1 MLQWQTRLGNTGLCG
16 FDLKVAQV
24 NKVLLEIMKNK
35 IIGSSKAILSVLDLV
50 SKVAGNDVTVLI
62 TGESGTGKEMVA
74 TAINSESQRR
84 NKPYLKMNCAAIPS
98 ELLESQLFGHERGAF
113 TGAISRQEGCFERAN
128 GGSLFLDEIGDMA
141 MMTQTK
147 LLRVLQE
154 QEFERIG
161 GSSTIKVD
169 VRIMAATNKSLLDE
183 IKKGRFREDLYY
195 RLNVVEIHIP
205 PLRERIEDIPE
216 IVESFLDE
224 FREKYNKQG
233 LEISRNAM
241 SVLTAYSWPGNVR
254 ELRNVI
260 ERATVLSR
268 SNIIEID
275 DFPDKIRQPSKISDD
290 GIVEDRIYTMAEMER
305 MYAQKVLEYAG
316 GNKLKA
322 ARLLDIDPKTL
333 RTKLGLKA
341 DS

>member
-1 MLQWQTRLGNTGLCG
+1 MIKKR
-16 FDLKVAQV
+16 
-24 NKVLLEIMKNK
+24 
-35 IIGSSKAILSVLDLV
+35 IIGSSRAISEVLDLV

-84 NKPYLKMNCAAIPS
+84 TKPYLKMNCAAIPS

-128 GGSLFLDEIGDMA
+128 GGSLFLDEIGDMS

-161 GSSTIKVD
+161 GNNTIKVD
-169 VRIMAATNKSLLDE
+169 VRIMAATNKNLLEE

-205 PLRERIEDIPE
+205 PLRERTEDIPE
-216 IVESFLDE
+216 IVNAFLEE
-224 FREKYNKQG
+224 FKEKYNKPD
-233 LEISRNAM
+233 LSLSRDAM
-241 SVLTAYSWPGNVR
+241 AVLTTYAWPGNVR

-268 SNIIEID
+268 ANVVEAD
-275 DFPDKIRQPSKISDD
+275 DFPDKIKRPSEVAGE
-290 GIVEDRIYTMAEMER
+290 GIGEDRIYTMAEMER

-341 DS
+341 DA

>member
-1 MLQWQTRLGNTGLCG
+1 
-16 FDLKVAQV
+16 
-24 NKVLLEIMKNK
+24 MKNK

-74 TAINSESQRR
+74 TAINSESQRK

-224 FREKYNKQG
+224 FREKYNKQD
-233 LEISRNAM
+233 LEISKNAM

-268 SNIIEID
+268 GNIIEID
-275 DFPDKIRQPSKISDD
+275 DFPDKIQKPSKLSDD

-341 DS
+341 EN

>member
-1 MLQWQTRLGNTGLCG
+1 
-16 FDLKVAQV
+16 
-24 NKVLLEIMKNK
+24 MKK
-35 IIGSSKAILSVLDLV
+35 QIIGSSKAITEVLDLV

-74 TAINSESQRR
+74 TAINSESSRKT
-84 NKPYLKMNCAAIPS
+84 KPYLKMNCAAIPS

-128 GGSLFLDEIGDMA
+128 GGSLFLDEIGDMS

-161 GSSTIKVD
+161 GSNTIKVD
-169 VRIMAATNKSLLDE
+169 VRIMAATNKNLLEE

-216 IVESFLDE
+216 IVNSFLDE
-224 FREKYNKQG
+224 FKEKYNKP
-233 LEISRNAM
+233 EMIVSSNAM
-241 SVLTAYSWPGNVR
+241 SVLTTYSWPGNVR

-268 SNIIEID
+268 TNVIEPD
-275 DFPDKIRQPSKISDD
+275 DFPDKIRKPSKLAGSE

-305 MYAQKVLEYAG
+305 IYAQKILEYAG

-341 DS
+341 EG

>member
-1 MLQWQTRLGNTGLCG
+1 
-16 FDLKVAQV
+16 
-24 NKVLLEIMKNK
+24 MKKK
-35 IIGSSKAILSVLDLV
+35 IIGSSKAISEVLDLV

-74 TAINSESQRR
+74 TAINSESRR
-84 NKPYLKMNCAAIPS
+84 KTKPYLKMNCAAIPS

-128 GGSLFLDEIGDMA
+128 GGSLFLDEIGDMS

-161 GSSTIKVD
+161 GSNTIKVD
-169 VRIMAATNKSLLDE
+169 VRIMAATNKSLLEE

-216 IVESFLDE
+216 LVDSFLEE
-224 FREKYNKQG
+224 FKEKYNKPE
-233 LEISRNAM
+233 LSLSKNAL
-241 SVLTAYSWPGNVR
+241 SVLTTYSWPGNVR

-268 SNIIEID
+268 SNVIESD
-275 DFPDKIRQPSKISDD
+275 DFPDKIRKPSKLTSD

-341 DS
+341 ES

>member
-1 MLQWQTRLGNTGLCG
+1 
-16 FDLKVAQV
+16 
-24 NKVLLEIMKNK
+24 MKKK
-35 IIGSSKAILSVLDLV
+35 IIGSSKAITEVLDLV

-74 TAINSESQRR
+74 TAINSESSRKT
-84 NKPYLKMNCAAIPS
+84 KPYLKMNCAAIPS

-128 GGSLFLDEIGDMA
+128 GGSLFLDEIGDMS

-161 GSSTIKVD
+161 GSTTIKVD
-169 VRIMAATNKSLLDE
+169 VRIMAATNKNLLEE

-216 IVESFLDE
+216 IVNFFLEE
-224 FREKYNKQG
+224 FKEKYNKPE
-233 LEISRNAM
+233 LTVSSNAM
-241 SVLTAYSWPGNVR
+241 SVMTTYSWPGNVR

-268 SNIIEID
+268 TNVIEPD
-275 DFPDKIRQPSKISDD
+275 DFPDKIRKPSKLAGGE

-305 MYAQKVLEYAG
+305 IYAQKILEYAG

-341 DS
+341 EG

>member
-1 MLQWQTRLGNTGLCG
+1 
-16 FDLKVAQV
+16 
-24 NKVLLEIMKNK
+24 MKKK
-35 IIGSSKAILSVLDLV
+35 IIGSSKAITEVLDLV

-74 TAINSESQRR
+74 TAINSESRR
-84 NKPYLKMNCAAIPS
+84 KTKPYLKMNCAAIPS

-128 GGSLFLDEIGDMA
+128 GGSLFLDEIGDMS

-161 GSSTIKVD
+161 GSNTIKVD
-169 VRIMAATNKSLLDE
+169 VRIMAATNKSLLEE

-216 IVESFLDE
+216 IVNSFLDE
-224 FREKYNKQG
+224 FKEKYNKPE
-233 LEISRNAM
+233 LTVSSNAM
-241 SVLTAYSWPGNVR
+241 SVLTTYSWPGNVR

-268 SNIIEID
+268 TNVIEPD
-275 DFPDKIRQPSKISDD
+275 DFPDKIRKPSKLAGGEGS
-290 GIVEDRIYTMAEMER
+290 IVEARIYTMAEMER
-305 MYAQKVLEYAG
+305 IYAQKILEYAG

-341 DS
+341 EG

>member
-1 MLQWQTRLGNTGLCG
+1 MSLETLS
-16 FDLKVAQV
+16 LKQ
-24 NKVLLEIMKNK
+24 LKNK
-35 IIGSSKAILSVLDLV
+35 GFFGMIKKRIIGSSKAISEVLDLI

-74 TAINSESQRR
+74 TAINAESQRR
-84 NKPYLKMNCAAIPS
+84 TKPYLKMNCAAIPS

-128 GGSLFLDEIGDMA
+128 GGSLFLDEIGDMS

-161 GSSTIKVD
+161 GSNTIKVD
-169 VRIMAATNKSLLDE
+169 VRIMAATNKNLLEE

-205 PLRERIEDIPE
+205 PLRERTEDIPD
-216 IVESFLDE
+216 IVNAFLEE
-224 FREKYNKQG
+224 FKEKYNKPD
-233 LEISRNAM
+233 LSLSKNAM
-241 SVLTAYSWPGNVR
+241 SVLTAYAWPGNVR

-268 SNIIEID
+268 ANVVEAD
-275 DFPDKIRQPSKISDD
+275 DFPDKIRKPSEVAGE
-290 GIVEDRIYTMAEMER
+290 GIGEDRIYTMAEMER

-341 DS
+341 DA

>member
-1 MLQWQTRLGNTGLCG
+1 
-16 FDLKVAQV
+16 
-24 NKVLLEIMKNK
+24 MKKK
-35 IIGSSKAILSVLDLV
+35 IIGSSKAITEVLDLV

-74 TAINSESQRR
+74 TAINSDSSRKT
-84 NKPYLKMNCAAIPS
+84 KPYLKMNCAAIPS

-128 GGSLFLDEIGDMA
+128 GGSLFLDEIGDMS

-161 GSSTIKVD
+161 GSNTIKVD
-169 VRIMAATNKSLLDE
+169 VRIMAATNKNLLEE

-216 IVESFLDE
+216 IVNSFLDE
-224 FREKYNKQG
+224 FKEKYNKPELIVSG
-233 LEISRNAM
+233 NAM
-241 SVLTAYSWPGNVR
+241 SVLTTYSWPRNVR

-268 SNIIEID
+268 TNVIEPD
-275 DFPDKIRQPSKISDD
+275 DFPDKIRKPSKLAGSE

-305 MYAQKVLEYAG
+305 IYAQKILEYAG

-341 DS
+341 EG

>member
-1 MLQWQTRLGNTGLCG
+1 M
-16 FDLKVAQV
+16 
-24 NKVLLEIMKNK
+24 
-35 IIGSSKAILSVLDLV
+35 V

-84 NKPYLKMNCAAIPS
+84 TKPYLKMNCAAIPS

-128 GGSLFLDEIGDMA
+128 GGSLFLDEIGDMS

-161 GSSTIKVD
+161 GSNTIKVD
-169 VRIMAATNKSLLDE
+169 VRIIASTNKNLLEE

-205 PLRERIEDIPE
+205 PLRERAEDIPD
-216 IVESFLDE
+216 IVNAFLEE
-224 FREKYNKQG
+224 FKEKYNKPD
-233 LEISRNAM
+233 LSLSRDAM
-241 SVLTAYSWPGNVR
+241 AVLTSYAWPGNVR

-268 SNIIEID
+268 ANVVEAD
-275 DFPDKIRQPSKISDD
+275 DFPDKIRRPSEVAGE
-290 GIVEDRIYTMAEMER
+290 GIGEDRIYTMAEMER

-341 DS
+341 DA

>member
-1 MLQWQTRLGNTGLCG
+1 
-16 FDLKVAQV
+16 
-24 NKVLLEIMKNK
+24 MKKK
-35 IIGSSKAILSVLDLV
+35 IIGSSKAITEVLDLV

-74 TAINSESQRR
+74 TAINSDSSRKT
-84 NKPYLKMNCAAIPS
+84 KPYLKMNCAAIPS

-128 GGSLFLDEIGDMA
+128 GGSLFLDEIGDMS

-161 GSSTIKVD
+161 GSNTIKVD
-169 VRIMAATNKSLLDE
+169 VRIMAATNKNLLEE

-216 IVESFLDE
+216 IVNSFLDE
-224 FREKYNKQG
+224 FKEKYNKPELIVSG
-233 LEISRNAM
+233 NAM
-241 SVLTAYSWPGNVR
+241 SVLTTYSWPGNVR

-268 SNIIEID
+268 TNVIEPD
-275 DFPDKIRQPSKISDD
+275 DFPDKIRKPSKLAGSE

-305 MYAQKVLEYAG
+305 IYAQKILEYAG

-341 DS
+341 EG